1 MINPETEGYSY
12 TTYSNFCARVRRIAF
27 PESVGERV
35 KPAFDNFL
43 NNAVIK
49 AQRYI
54 DCLRR
59 IQVSF
64 YDKSVMNDH
73 CAIATLLGPRG
84 KVNVVYA
91 FKPGDQ
97 CVKHFYKPVTPSHL
111 ANWSADNSCKWLD
124 PPGVGTE
131 VWDNSFAA
139 CYAYEQQYG
148 TAIEDDSCYKIEP
161 KFCSRGQNSEIFLAP
176 RPPCGYLVAVHWE
189 GIRRNWSATDAIP
202 DDPDLIDWVAEQ
214 VLSEHELRLNRDS
227 ALAGALK
234 VNSANKFGDMMYW
247 CNEERMIQME
257 VERTHGIDTGNLN
270 HMFLPIYPYSS
281 E

>member
-1 MINPETEGYSY
+1 MIDPETSAYSY
-12 TTYSNFCARVRRIAF
+12 TTYSAFCARVRKIAF
-27 PESVGERV
+27 PESVGERT

-43 NNAVIK
+43 TSAIIK
-49 AQRYI
+49 AQWYI
-54 DCLRR
+54 DCLRK

-64 YDKSVMNDH
+64 YDKTSMNDH

-91 FKPGDQ
+91 FKPGEQ
-97 CVKHFYKPVTPSHL
+97 CVKHFYKPVTPNHL
-111 ANWSADNSCKWLD
+111 ANWSADNSCKWTD

-131 VWDNSFAA
+131 IWDNSFAA

-148 TAIEDDSCYKIEP
+148 TALEDDQCYKVEP

-176 RPPCGYLVAVHWE
+176 RPPCGYIVAVHWE
-189 GIRRNWSATDAIP
+189 GVRRNWSANDAIP
-202 DDPDLIDWVAEQ
+202 DDPELIDWVAEQ
-214 VLSEHELRLNRDS
+214 VLGEYELRMNRDPS
-227 ALAGALK
+227 LAGALK
-234 VNSANKFGDMMYW
+234 VNSANKFGDLMYW
-247 CNEERMIQME
+247 CNEERSMQME

-270 HMFLPIYPYSS
+270 HMFLPIYPYS